1 MDQERIWYVV
11 MNSNRARILR
21 GLPEPHAP
29 AASELSLQ
37 SRHLRLRDHL
47 QDKPTRSFSSGSPGR
62 RSAVEPSSD
71 PLREDLL
78 RFLHDVQD
86 FLAGERQANAFD
98 SLVVVAPAEVI
109 GLWRQALHEPLASV
123 IRAELRKNLIH
134 LSAHD
139 LIEVL
144 RDTPKTHSAYPV
156 TESCRLRP
164 ERLRRVSRVIL
175 TGASRGTN
183 CTISAAMPCAAC
195 AKLE

>member
-1 MDQERIWYVV
+1 MMQERIWYVV

-21 GLPEPHAP
+21 GLPEPHA
-29 AASELSLQ
+29 AAPSELSLQ
-37 SRHLRLRDHL
+37 SRHLSLRDHL
-47 QDKPTRSFSSGSPGR
+47 QDRPTRSFSSASPGR

-71 PLREDLL
+71 PLREDLV

-109 GLWRQALHEPLASV
+109 GLWRQTLREPLASV
-123 IRAELRKNLIH
+123 IRAELHKNLIH

-144 RDTPKTHSAYPV
+144 RDTPKTVAP
-156 TESCRLRP
+156 P
-164 ERLRRVSRVIL
+164 
-175 TGASRGTN
+175 G
-183 CTISAAMPCAAC
+183 
-195 AKLE
+195 

>member
-47 QDKPTRSFSSGSPGR
+47 QDKPTRSFSSASPGR
-62 RSAVEPSSD
+62 SSAVEPSSD

-109 GLWRQALHEPLASV
+109 GLWRQALHEPLGQQHPG
-123 IRAELRKNLIH
+123 RH
-134 LSAHD
+134 
-139 LIEVL
+139 
-144 RDTPKTHSAYPV
+144 
-156 TESCRLRP
+156 
-164 ERLRRVSRVIL
+164 RRVVEDAEAAAVVGEGVMGA
-175 TGASRGTN
+175 TG
-183 CTISAAMPCAAC
+183 
-195 AKLE
+195 

>member
-1 MDQERIWYVV
+1 MTYERIWYVV

-21 GLPEPHAP
+21 GLPEPHAV

-47 QDKPTRSFSSGSPGR
+47 QGRPTHGFSSGLAGL
-62 RSAVEPSSD
+62 RSAVEPSAD

-86 FLAGERQANAFD
+86 FLTAEQRADAFD
-98 SLVVVAPAEVI
+98 ALVVVAPAEVI

-123 IRAELRKNLIH
+123 IWAELCKNLIH

-139 LIEVL
+139 LSEAL
-144 RDTPKTHSAYPV
+144 RDTPKTIAPS
-156 TESCRLRP
+156 
-164 ERLRRVSRVIL
+164 
-175 TGASRGTN
+175 G
-183 CTISAAMPCAAC
+183 
-195 AKLE
+195 

>member
-1 MDQERIWYVV
+1 VSSVRGVFGKGASGRRDLKVGPACPLVTGDGNAMDQERIWYVV

-144 RDTPKTHSAYPV
+144 RDTPKTV
-156 TESCRLRP
+156 TP
-164 ERLRRVSRVIL
+164 P
-175 TGASRGTN
+175 G
-183 CTISAAMPCAAC
+183 
-195 AKLE
+195 

>member
-1 MDQERIWYVV
+1 MKHERIWYVV

-47 QDKPTRSFSSGSPGR
+47 QDRPTRSFSSGSPGR
-62 RSAVEPSSD
+62 RSAIEPSSD

-86 FLAGERQANAFD
+86 FLAGERQADAFD
-98 SLVVVAPAEVI
+98 GLVVVAPDEVI
-109 GLWRQALHEPLASV
+109 GLWRQALKDPLASA
-123 IRAELRKNLIH
+123 IRTELHKNLIH

-144 RDTPKTHSAYPV
+144 RDMPKAIP
-156 TESCRLRP
+156 P
-164 ERLRRVSRVIL
+164 P
-175 TGASRGTN
+175 G
-183 CTISAAMPCAAC
+183 
-195 AKLE
+195 